1 MKDIIVLGTV
11 GSDAGY
17 WVHGPNG
24 WHHVGGWGIESLS
37 EVKAALQIIAEAP
50 RLKTPGLADATT
62 RGLVEFV
69 QKQLA
74 AHLKESGK
82 EGAIIIVG
90 G

>member
-1 MKDIIVLGTV
+1 MMNLIVLGNV

-17 WVHGPNG
+17 WVYGPGG
-24 WHHVGGWGIESLS
+24 WHHVGGWGVESLA

-69 QKQLA
+69 QKELA
-74 AHLKESGK
+74 AHVKEGGK
-82 EGAIIIVG
+82 EGGIVVL
-90 G
+90 